1 MSSPKLKPSSK
12 EYQRD
17 VNGRMTQKWTWKHYT
32 IASTSTKELEKY
44 YNNSSYKRKKTV
56 IKKELDRRYAGNR

>member
-17 VNGRMTQKWTWKHYT
+17 ANGRMMQKWRWKHYT
-32 IASTSTKELEKY
+32 IASTSTEELEKY
-44 YNNSSYKRKKTV
+44 YTNPSYKRKKSV
-56 IKKELDRRYAGNR
+56 IKKELDRRHAGNR